1 MKYFSMSEF
10 ACKHCGQLPPN
21 GMNIALLEALDKLR
35 EAWGAPVYI
44 SSAFRCPEHNAA
56 VGGVLGSEHTKGVA
70 ADIYVDGGSAEY
82 ERFLQLI
89 KDLHIFDAIGEYHS
103 SMFTHVDQRDNGT
116 NPNYYSWIGD

>member
-1 MKYFSMSEF
+1 MSEF

-35 EAWGAPVYI
+35 EAWGAPVYV
-44 SSAFRCPEHNAA
+44 SSAYRCNEHNAA
-56 VGGVLGSEHTKGVA
+56 VGGVPGSEHTKGVA